1 MNKLNVLWL
10 GLLIVGCGQYPN
22 PNDLGLIDQNHR
34 VEIANKR
41 LESAETT
48 LEFKVV
54 AKEITD
60 ERRNQLIKELAE
72 DMLKKID
79 AKVVADT
86 DQWMYA
92 ALLRVTDR
100 WPEAETALRIA
111 VKVAPN
117 ADRKI
122 NDTLK
127 LAQAEAKNQKVDE
140 AIATANSV
148 LNAPDKEAAPI
159 LPSILYEVVPAAQG
173 KGHDK
178 ELATLLEKAIIVHQR
193 VKVDPNTDSGKLFLI
208 ARGHHLGKAAEKLGE
223 LNGSKI

>member
-60 ERRNQLIKELAE
+60 ERRNQLIK
-72 DMLKKID
+72 
-79 AKVVADT
+79 DT